1 MSDPIYKNSINL
13 GNGKSDVIISTAGKV
28 IVKVKDRYYTLNYNN
43 SEKSEEKVKENEVL
57 TDLILLKTDSEVE
70 TIINTLTKNSI
81 IITSE
86 NTMYL
91 YLDGTIYPF
100 DFSSTGN
107 TVFNDLTVNNK
118 LEINGIISIKNASLV
133 QNLNAQYLN
142 GNSSEVFITINL
154 PQTITETWT
163 FTNTTFF
170 NKSISDT
177 AQKTLLDFETSSLVI
192 DNITVKN
199 LTIISDENSEEE
211 DSNDSTNI
219 EIDYIKK
226 QTYLGEG
233 SKIISSDEMLKEEV
247 NWNENWENGGDSIV
261 ELIINAVNDEKLSE
275 HYTNDEDDSYSYY
288 VNMLLDTSTNS
299 SFTSLIT
306 VTEDMFYEDDSE
318 TLPYKSY
325 YYRPKNVDTIWVNT
339 PYDESSNA
347 KIGIYDNWFDKNNYT
362 TELANFKGLVW
373 NIELSNNPYKI
384 GEKVKYETEFSTI
397 YGLVTKSSEKKIVII
412 TNSEDCDVLYDP
424 NSEEYD
430 TCYINYTP
438 ITGSVLLPAVGGQ
451 SVIGNI
457 TNIENSIFG
466 TLSGYGFTS
475 EGNCYFV
482 NPGIALVNTDNLNY
496 LKLYNKEQSFIGI
509 NKKNEKWITIE
520 TDGGCDMRRDKMYNI
535 NNHLSFCS
543 FGPIRV
549 EEDGSATIGSGETQI
564 TITAD
569 GKVQIPEACIIK

>member
-28 IVKVKDRYYTLNYNN
+28 IVKVKDRYYPLNYNN

-261 ELIINAVNDEKLSE
+261 ELIINAVNDEKLSD

-430 TCYINYTP
+430 TCCINYTP

-520 TDGGCDMRRDKMYNI
+520 TDGGCDMKRGKMYNI

>member
-28 IVKVKDRYYTLNYNN
+28 IVKVKDRYHILNYNN

-163 FTNTTFF
+163 FTNTAFF

-275 HYTNDEDDSYSYY
+275 HYTNDENDSYSYY

-520 TDGGCDMRRDKMYNI
+520 TDGGCDMKRDKMYNI